1 VAGLPPHATT
11 GTAAGILDVDIYR
24 IVPWLTDNY
33 AQEVQ
38 LNPTR
43 PAERYGSRRTPRWLP
58 AVLLVTVVAVTTAA
72 AVLGF
77 RNLGSPPIEGR
88 QTAFNVL
95 DEGRVEVVF
104 QVVRERPERA
114 AVCIVRARS
123 RDGDET
129 GRKEVYVPAGA
140 RSVIA
145 STVIRT
151 SRRPVTGEVFGC
163 SYDVPAYLEPVTAPS
178 QLISPK

>member
-1 VAGLPPHATT
+1 MP
-11 GTAAGILDVDIYR
+11 
-24 IVPWLTDNY
+24 
-33 AQEVQ
+33 QEVR
-38 LNPTR
+38 LTPTR
-43 PAERYGSRRTPRWLP
+43 PAGRYGSRRTPRWLP
-58 AVLLVTVVAVTTAA
+58 AVLLVSVLAVATAA
-72 AVLGF
+72 AVLGY

-88 QTAFNVL
+88 QTAFRVL
-95 DEGRVEVVF
+95 DEGRVEVTF
-104 QVVRERPERA
+104 QVAREQPERA

-145 STVIRT
+145 STVVHT

-163 SYDVPAYLEPVTAPS
+163 SYEVPAYLDPVTTPS
-178 QLISPK
+178 QSRSTK